1 MGMGLVLQHCDTP
14 HEHARTLSVNGGMK
28 KNSDG
33 STLIL
38 CVGGVRVD
46 NPQNQEY
53 K

>member
-1 MGMGLVLQHCDTP
+1 MGMGLVLQHCETS

-28 KNSDG
+28 ISDV

-38 CVGGVRVD
+38 CVDSGVRVE
-46 NPQNQEY
+46 NPRNQES